1 MSFQC
6 FQTLSLVINCK
17 NYLYFSQIK
26 LVSFCFNCLYL
37 FVSLNYALFK
47 ITVDTCTTSLCSSP
61 LRARAFAVYGL
72 CNKRKFPVR
81 EEVSGQ
87 RGQMKDILRN
97 VVTFE
102 NIPLFLRKLGQL
114 TGYKLY
120 LCCKQINYLSFK
132 LLQSFGG

>member
-1 MSFQC
+1 MKHLKLNYYMSFQC

-102 NIPLFLRKLGQL
+102 NIPLFLRKLG
-114 TGYKLY
+114 
-120 LCCKQINYLSFK
+120 
-132 LLQSFGG
+132 